1 MFLQNKMFSRC
12 SVFQAKQHIISYVKH
27 CPLPYYIAPSDPSN
41 ATINLLFLHFTQLL
55 RSLNPFYLSDELN
68 KLLIKSR
75 ILKFYTVQK
84 LAIPLRSL
92 HYTRVRAKKT
102 SNILMTWLLRGKRGC
117 SVAFYV
123 YFGKNCSF
131 CSSLN

>member
-12 SVFQAKQHIISYVKH
+12 NVFQAKQHIISYVKH

-55 RSLNPFYLSDELN
+55 HSLNPFYLSDELN

-75 ILKFYTVQK
+75 ILTFYTVQN
-84 LAIPLRSL
+84 LAIPLKS
-92 HYTRVRAKKT
+92 YQSKSKKDFQH
-102 SNILMTWLLRGKRGC
+102 SYDMTFEGKERM
-117 SVAFYV
+117 
-123 YFGKNCSF
+123 F
-131 CSSLN
+131 CGFLCLFW